1 MKINRKTGTLAAL
14 TAAAALV
21 AALLAG
27 CGPTSKIAQPYDD
40 ASVSR
45 HLTGP
50 AEVVNM
56 PDGFSNFADK
66 CDGHGHRVYTAF
78 HNNSA
83 YAAIAV
89 VTDASC
95 PGGVPA
101 RPAK

>member
-1 MKINRKTGTLAAL
+1 VKINRKRQAIVAAMAGAALAAG
-14 TAAAALV
+14 
-21 AALLAG
+21 LLAG

-66 CDGHGHRVYTAF
+66 CDGHGHRVFVVF
-78 HNNSA
+78 HNDSA
-83 YAAIAV
+83 YGAITAINDP
-89 VTDASC
+89 TC
-95 PGGVPA
+95 PGGVTA
-101 RPAK
+101 SK

>member
-1 MKINRKTGTLAAL
+1 MQSTSKRTII
-14 TAAAALV
+14 AAAV
-21 AALLAG
+21 AGSAIVTGLLAG
-27 CGPTSKIAQPYDD
+27 CSPTSKVAQPYDD
-40 ASVSR
+40 APVSR
-45 HLTGP
+45 HVTGA